1 MSARKSTIRHLIVL
15 GHPGPEGFAHT
26 VAATCG
32 DTIRACGQEPVL
44 RDLYALDFD
53 PRLGADE
60 RTAAGVAPAKDVE
73 IELELLRS
81 ADSLILVYPIWFGM
95 PPAIIKGY
103 VDRVMGAGFAARNL
117 MSGTAHPFLAGKR
130 LTLVTSSASTQPWLE
145 EQGQW
150 LGLRQIFDVYLKTIF
165 GLASV
170 DHVHFD
176 AIAEV
181 TPAQY
186 VDECQQQVRDAVRGL
201 CCVLLAERRHA
212 RFEQREQDPAA

>member
-1 MSARKSTIRHLIVL
+1 MIRHLIVL

-32 DTIRACGQEPVL
+32 DTIRAYGQEPVL

-53 PRLGADE
+53 PRLHADE
-60 RTAAGVAPAKDVE
+60 RTAAGVAPGKDAQA
-73 IELELLRS
+73 ELDLLRS
-81 ADSLILVYPIWFGM
+81 SDSIILVYPIWFGM

-103 VDRVMGAGFAARNL
+103 VDRVMGAGFAAHNL
-117 MSGTAHPFLAGKR
+117 MSGTPHPFLAGKR
-130 LTLVTSSASTQPWLE
+130 LTLVTSSASTKPWLE

-150 LGLRQIFDVYLKTIF
+150 LGLRQSFDVYLKTIF

-176 AIAEV
+176 AIAEP
-181 TPAQY
+181 TPARY
-186 VDECQQQVRDAVRGL
+186 VDECQQQVRDAIREL
-201 CCVLLAERRHA
+201 CSKLLAERRHT
-212 RFEQREQDPAA
+212 RSEQPDRDHAV

>member
-1 MSARKSTIRHLIVL
+1 MDAGKSMIRHLIVL

-32 DTIRACGQEPVL
+32 DTIRGCGQEPLL

-53 PRLGADE
+53 PRLRAEE
-60 RTAAGVAPAKDVE
+60 RSSAGVTPAEDVRA
-73 IELELLRS
+73 ELEYLRR
-81 ADSLILVYPIWFGM
+81 ADSIILVYPIWFGM

-103 VDRVMGAGFAARNL
+103 VDRVMGAGFAAGNL
-117 MSGTAHPFLAGKR
+117 MSGAHPLLAGKR
-130 LTLVTSSASTQPWLE
+130 LTLVTSSASTKPWLE

-150 LGLRQIFDVYLKTIF
+150 LGLRQTFDVYLKTIF

-176 AIAEV
+176 AIVEA
-181 TPAQY
+181 TSAQY
-186 VDECQQQVRDAVRGL
+186 VDECQQQVRDALRGL
-201 CCVLLAERRHA
+201 CSSLLAERRHS
-212 RFEQREQDPAA
+212 RFEPLDHGAAI